1 AAAEAA
7 RGQGAGSLRIRHDGR
22 QRRQAR
28 AREGERRGVRHREAL
43 HGGILRAR
51 AASRPRLIAA
61 VSPFVLPEAAHLRA
75 YFEMLFGEGVHVRAG
90 ERESPDASWYGVFRD
105 DAGTAVAVCVCDID
119 FGAYAG
125 AALSMLMPNDARAAV
140 RNGAISEVMRAN
152 LYEIMNILSSLLMN
166 DHTPHLRLREMS
178 TG

>member
-1 AAAEAA
+1 
-7 RGQGAGSLRIRHDGR
+7 
-22 QRRQAR
+22 
-28 AREGERRGVRHREAL
+28 
-43 HGGILRAR
+43 
-51 AASRPRLIAA
+51 
-61 VSPFVLPEAAHLRA
+61 VSPFVLPEAPHLRA

-105 DAGTAVAVCVCDID
+105 DAGTAVAVCLCDID

-152 LYEIMNILSSLLMN
+152 LHEIMNILSSLLMN

-178 TG
+178 TPDDVDATVRDIVSAPSRRIAFRIDIPRYGRGRLALVLK